1 MGFLRRL
8 FPGKNRTH
16 YLSNEEI
23 DAITG
28 HFAKHVGPV
37 QDMVLHE
44 IVSDALHI
52 DLHIIPD
59 VPGHDC
65 AVVFTTGMSA
75 LPMPRIEPEWQFAEL
90 FVVLPKEWVVGNN
103 LQTDEGYW
111 PLGFMKTMARMPIYN
126 KIPVYPGISIPNG
139 DPAEEFPGTQFTGML
154 LDRGDLFGPDFGR
167 AELEGKTINFY
178 GMMPMLRK
186 EMDWKANQES
196 PAIYFAALMQLGVT
210 ERERLLID
218 VNRPCFFDR
227 IRDNK
232 PNA

>member
-1 MGFLRRL
+1 MGFLKRL

-23 DAITG
+23 DGISA

-37 QDMVLHE
+37 NEMVLHE

-52 DLHIIPD
+52 DLHVIPD

-75 LPMPRIEPEWQFAEL
+75 LPMPRVDRDMQFAEL
-90 FVVLPKEWVVGNN
+90 FVVLPKAWVEGNN

-111 PLGFMKTMARMPIYN
+111 PLGMLKTMARMPIYN

-139 DPAEEFPGTQFTGML
+139 DPAEEFPGTPFTGVL
-154 LDRGDLFGPDFGR
+154 LDHGDIFGKDFAR
-167 AELEGKTINFY
+167 AEIEGKPINFY
-178 GMMPMLRK
+178 GLMPMRRE
-186 EMDWKANQES
+186 EMDFKASQKQ
-196 PAIYFAALMQLGVT
+196 AHIYFAALMQLGVT
-210 ERERLLID
+210 DREKLLID
-218 VNRPCFFDR
+218 PQRPSFFDR
-227 IRDNK
+227 IPDKN
-232 PNA
+232 PHA